1 MRTRRAVVPLL
12 TAPIL
17 IASLLAA
24 LLLTALLLTALP
36 RPAAASLFCPIL
48 ESPDGFVAL
57 RKGPGAQFPVI
68 ARMKAD
74 DDVQATDERKGA
86 WIKIRHWW
94 GMDRLDET
102 RRGDYR
108 DGWMHRRY
116 LGECG

>member
-1 MRTRRAVVPLL
+1 MRMRRAVVL
-12 TAPIL
+12 
-17 IASLLAA
+17 SLVLPVTVILAA
-24 LLLTALLLTALP
+24 LSLAALLLTALP

-57 RKGPGAQFPVI
+57 RQGPGAQFPVI

-94 GMDRLDET
+94 GMDRLDEAK
-102 RRGDYR
+102 RGDYR